1 MVAKMPVSTASWK
14 ILDLA
19 RADGWFALYDPSN
32 PEFRKLLDGRV
43 VSISDALGNLPVAQA
58 ETVNEQP
65 VWELTAFNG
74 MGAAR
79 YGEQS
84 VMTLSAKEA
93 FNQPIF
99 VMILAQFS
107 AAPGGVLD
115 DRPQVFAYQVG
126 RDAESLSLA
135 DLPSGSDDGSGD
147 VCIGPVLLYRGV
159 PSDSVRGRMTRLL
172 TAFASEP
179 GQIRV
184 DRLVSSA
191 AVLMNARGELEFE
204 KDPDRLEI
212 PASLTK
218 MLTAYLVRQVIGDDR
233 LGEKVT
239 LTDDDRL
246 TGSEPALQVGDQL
259 TYRDLLYLAML
270 PSHNVSAE
278 LLASRT
284 GLELAGTG
292 GGREKFIAK
301 MNATV
306 GEWGWH
312 GAEFTNAS
320 GLGTSNRATARQIGE
335 LLWRIAK
342 EDPVLLKIMGAR
354 TRSIDIAG
362 PNPRTVK
369 AVHTIGAKKSQRFRE
384 FIAGKTGTL
393 RAHGGSVAMLVDAN
407 GERKV
412 IVTMGAQPSKKR
424 YSDSRMVL
432 DGTAEYTVSR
442 TPEIIDIENKLDQ
455 ILENADSPIRQ
466 RIADIRDTQGIS
478 GPVAVEIPKA
488 DLSALGSRIVVTRS
502 GNVVELL
509 VGAVKVPGNVS
520 VSRAIP
526 KGFRPIAFAFGSVTV
541 RDEDSVRMVEIRAG
555 SNGQLSF
562 FGNQSSDTL
571 RGTFQWM
578 TAEPPLE

>member
-1 MVAKMPVSTASWK
+1 MVVKMPVSTASWK

-32 PEFRKLLDGRV
+32 PEFRELLDGRV

-65 VWELTAFNG
+65 VRELTAFNG

-99 VMILAQFS
+99 VMTLAQFS

-179 GQIRV
+179 GQTRV

-239 LTDDDRL
+239 LTADDRL
-246 TGSEPALQVGDQL
+246 TGSEPALQVGD
-259 TYRDLLYLAML
+259 
-270 PSHNVSAE
+270 HE
-278 LLASRT
+278 L
-284 GLELAGTG
+284 
-292 GGREKFIAK
+292 
-301 MNATV
+301 
-306 GEWGWH
+306 
-312 GAEFTNAS
+312 
-320 GLGTSNRATARQIGE
+320 
-335 LLWRIAK
+335 
-342 EDPVLLKIMGAR
+342 
-354 TRSIDIAG
+354 
-362 PNPRTVK
+362 
-369 AVHTIGAKKSQRFRE
+369 RE
-384 FIAGKTGTL
+384 FGKVWLTPSPRYRWEISSPTGIFSIWPCF
-393 RAHGGSVAMLVDAN
+393 RP
-407 GERKV
+407 
-412 IVTMGAQPSKKR
+412 TMSLLSYWHPGQ
-424 YSDSRMVL
+424 VWNL
-432 DGTAEYTVSR
+432 QE
-442 TPEIIDIENKLDQ
+442 
-455 ILENADSPIRQ
+455 
-466 RIADIRDTQGIS
+466 
-478 GPVAVEIPKA
+478 PV
-488 DLSALGSRIVVTRS
+488 
-502 GNVVELL
+502 VVE
-509 VGAVKVPGNVS
+509 
-520 VSRAIP
+520 R
-526 KGFRPIAFAFGSVTV
+526 
-541 RDEDSVRMVEIRAG
+541 
-555 SNGQLSF
+555 
-562 FGNQSSDTL
+562 SSL
-571 RGTFQWM
+571 PR
-578 TAEPPLE
+578 